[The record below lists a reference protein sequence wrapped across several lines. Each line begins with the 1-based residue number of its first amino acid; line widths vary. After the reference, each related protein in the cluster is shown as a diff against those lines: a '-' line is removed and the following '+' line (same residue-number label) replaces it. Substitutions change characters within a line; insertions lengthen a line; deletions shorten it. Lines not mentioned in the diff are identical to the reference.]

1 MPQRLY
7 NLHPNQHPYFMVQIC
22 NQAGK
27 PTAYLI
33 KNIIV
38 NLTNFDAIG
47 VVLGNCIFN
56 KEGLFVGKTRRHCI
70 YNGEGEI
77 MGTMLLN
84 EQELDSLNSQIVNAG
99 WHIVEQIKNHG
110 CSWIEEKQQWANMSF
125 EEVLA

>member
-1 MPQRLY
+1 
-7 NLHPNQHPYFMVQIC
+7 MVQIC
-22 NQAGK
+22 NQSGK
-27 PTAYLI
+27 PAAYLI

-77 MGTMLLN
+77 VGTMLLT
-84 EQELDSLNSQIVNAG
+84 EQELDSLSSRIVNAG
-99 WHIVEQIKNHG
+99 WRIVERIKNHG
-110 CSWIEEKQQWANMSF
+110 CNWIEEKQQWANMSF

>member
-1 MPQRLY
+1 MKQMRY
-7 NLHPNQHPYFMVQIC
+7 NLRPESTPILMVQIC
-22 NQAGK
+22 NQSGK
-27 PTAYLI
+27 PEAYLV

-56 KEGLFVGKTRRHCI
+56 KQGMFVGKTRRHFI
-70 YNGEGEI
+70 YNQEGEI
-77 MGTMLLN
+77 VGNMLLS
-84 EQELDSLNSQIVNAG
+84 EQEYDAFNGQIINDG
-99 WHIVEQIKNHG
+99 WRIVEQIKNHG